1 MSTAFYEIQPRLPW
15 DVSPEEK
22 RRLMTLYTGALFFI
36 VLFSVLILITPVK
49 VLDRSVEEAVP
60 PRVAQLLIKQEPFKP
75 IPIPPKPE
83 VKPEEKKPE
92 AKPEQ
97 KQEVKKEE
105 PKPVEPPKVE
115 PPKPVKQEIKPK
127 PIQVQPKNPTP
138 EPGSAGEA
146 KHEAAKAE
154 ARAAASVFDSLS
166 DLRDTSQIKDSLNP
180 NLPTGQLL
188 KGSQAAATGPG
199 DGVSRALIASNAA
212 GAGSGGISVGK
223 ASSGYGTRAGGG
235 GGGSGLSGVAGTK
248 VGSALAAQEASRAG
262 GSGGSGSGGVGSGSG
277 AGGAKA
283 TRSTEQIS
291 LVFQK
296 IQGALQA
303 LYMRA
308 QRENPGMEG
317 KVVLKLSIAPDGT
330 VSRCDIYSSEL
341 GDADLERKIV
351 LKVKSTNFGTANA
364 GQWDGNW
371 TLNFTPGR

>member
-1 MSTAFYEIQPRLPW
+1 MSTMVYEIQPRLPW
-15 DVSPEEK
+15 DVSPEERK
-22 RRLMTLYTGALFFI
+22 RLI
-36 VLFSVLILITPVK
+36 VLYGSAVLFALIFTLLIMLSPVT

-60 PRVAQLLIKQEPFKP
+60 PRVAQLLIQQEQFKP

-92 AKPEQ
+92 TKPEP
-97 KQEVKKEE
+97 KQEAKKEE
-105 PKPVEPPKVE
+105 SKPVEPPKVE
-115 PPKPVKQEIKPK
+115 PPKPVKQEVKPK
-127 PIQVQPKNPTP
+127 PIQIQPKKPTE
-138 EPGSAGEA
+138 EPGSASDA
-146 KHEAAKAE
+146 KHESAKAE
-154 ARAAASVFDSLS
+154 ARAAAAVFDSLS
-166 DLRDTSQIKDSLNP
+166 DLRDTTHIKDSLNP

-188 KGSQAAATGPG
+188 KGAQAAATGPG
-199 DGVSRALIASNAA
+199 DGVSRALISSNAA

-235 GGGSGLSGVAGTK
+235 GGGSGLAGVAGTK
-248 VGSALAAQEASRAG
+248 VGSALASQEASRAG
-262 GSGGSGSGGVGSGSG
+262 GSGGSGAGGVGSGNG

-291 LVFQK
+291 LTFQK

-330 VSRCDIYSSEL
+330 VTKCDVYSSEL
-341 GDADLERKIV
+341 SNPDLEHKIE
-351 LKVKSTNFGTANA
+351 LKVKTTNFGASNA

>member
-1 MSTAFYEIQPRLPW
+1 MSTLFYEIQPRLPW
-15 DVSPEEK
+15 DVTPEEK
-22 RRLMTLYTGALFFI
+22 RRLAILSISAVAFVALFS
-36 VLFSVLILITPVK
+36 LLILLTPVK
-49 VLDRSVEEAVP
+49 VLDRAVEEAVP

-75 IPIPPKPE
+75 IPPPPKPE
-83 VKPEEKKPE
+83 VKPEEKKAETPAE
-92 AKPEQ
+92 QKPEP
-97 KQEVKKEE
+97 KKEQ

-115 PPKPVKQEIKPK
+115 PPKPVKPEPKPK
-127 PIQVQPKNPTP
+127 PIQVQPRTPTP
-138 EPGSAGEA
+138 EPGSAGNA
-146 KHEAAKAE
+146 KQEAAKAE

-166 DLRDTSQIKDSLNP
+166 DLRDTSQIKESLNT
-180 NLPTGQLL
+180 NLPSGQLV

-199 DGVSRALIASNAA
+199 DGVSRALISSNAA

-248 VGSALAAQEASRAG
+248 VGSALASQEAARAG
-262 GSGGSGSGGVGSGSG
+262 GSGGAGSGGVGAGSG
-277 AGGAKA
+277 AGGAKS

-341 GDADLERKIV
+341 GNADLERKIV
-351 LKVKSTNFGTANA
+351 LKVKSTHFGAANA